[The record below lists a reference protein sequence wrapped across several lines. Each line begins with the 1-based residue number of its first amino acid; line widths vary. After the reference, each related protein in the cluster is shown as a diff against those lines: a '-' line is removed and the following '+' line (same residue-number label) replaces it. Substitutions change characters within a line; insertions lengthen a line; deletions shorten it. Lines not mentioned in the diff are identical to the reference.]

1 MSRVALVIKLTQSS
15 LNHQPLT
22 CSFSKRHFPPNPCLF
37 VALRKNGL
45 YDEILRRYPALQK
58 HHLDPFFSNSIH
70 IMASIVGGMTGALQG
85 TLTGVL
91 NQGQGLLDR
100 FFPPERREELY
111 ARATKFATE
120 QPAFAVSVYP

>member
-1 MSRVALVIKLTQSS
+1 
-15 LNHQPLT
+15 
-22 CSFSKRHFPPNPCLF
+22 
-37 VALRKNGL
+37 
-45 YDEILRRYPALQK
+45 
-58 HHLDPFFSNSIH
+58 
-70 IMASIVGGMTGALQG
+70 MASVIGGMTGALQG

-120 QPAFAVSVYP
+120 QPAFAVSDVIYNDSKISFF